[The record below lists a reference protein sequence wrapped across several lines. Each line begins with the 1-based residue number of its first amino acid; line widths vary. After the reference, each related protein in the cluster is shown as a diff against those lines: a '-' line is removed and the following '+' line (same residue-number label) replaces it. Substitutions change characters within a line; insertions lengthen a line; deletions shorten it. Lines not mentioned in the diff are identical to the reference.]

1 LLKDDAVLTTAVHN
15 NTEEYSSWLLPAV
28 DGALAAG
35 GHPMEEL
42 DLFAVASGP
51 GSFTGVRI
59 GLTTVKA
66 WAEVFGKPVA
76 TMSRLEVVARQS
88 TSQAPLVAVF
98 INAERG
104 AQRGQIF
111 AALYQRQGD
120 DLVLSGDEVV
130 AKPEDFI
137 SWVDATVGSR
147 KVAWVSTDS
156 GLFDELPSWTEKARG
171 EIQQVPCVLAPLIGR
186 IGMEKALRGQ
196 TVDALTLDAN
206 YVRRSY
212 VEVFEKSVA
221 KAP

>member
-1 LLKDDAVLTTAVHN
+1 LLKDDVVLATAVHN

-28 DGALAAG
+28 DGVLAAA
-35 GHPMEEL
+35 GHAMEEV
-42 DLFAVASGP
+42 DLFAVSSGP

-59 GLTTVKA
+59 ALTTVKA
-66 WAEVFGKPVA
+66 WAEVFGKHVA
-76 TMSRLEVVARQS
+76 AVSRLEVVAGQS
-88 TSQAPLVAVF
+88 TSEAPFVASF
-98 INAERG
+98 IN

-120 DLVLSGDEVV
+120 ELVLSGDEVV

-137 SWVDATVGSR
+137 SWVDATVGSS
-147 KVAWVSTDS
+147 KVTWVSTDS
-156 GLFDELPSWTEKARG
+156 VLFDELPSWTEKARG

-186 IGMEKALRGQ
+186 IGKEKALRGQ